1 MARLRVGVRVSV
13 CVSKSGYDPIY
24 QVYLDKNWVCLL
36 AIACSLA
43 IALAL
48 VACGSLALAILL
60 FSLVNKIGRYRM
72 CYVTVDRR
80 NNLQE

>member
-1 MARLRVGVRVSV
+1 MSV

-43 IALAL
+43 IALAR
-48 VACGSLALAILL
+48 GSLAIL